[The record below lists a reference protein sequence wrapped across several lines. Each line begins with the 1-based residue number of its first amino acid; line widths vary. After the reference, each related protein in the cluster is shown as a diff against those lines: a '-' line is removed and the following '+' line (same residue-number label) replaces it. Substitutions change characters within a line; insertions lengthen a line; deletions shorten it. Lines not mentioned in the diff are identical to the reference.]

1 MPGTSLLMASR
12 KIGSTVA
19 TGAAGYLSRLRLTG
33 SSALALNTI
42 AINAL
47 RVVSTVCLTRLLSP
61 DVYGIT
67 GVIMS
72 VFYMIT
78 MVTELGFQPYIV
90 RHERSDEPDFISAV
104 FTIHAIRGILLAATG
119 VLLAW
124 PLSLLLDKP
133 ALAIPFAI
141 CSLTF
146 IIDGQVTLHQLRGL
160 RDGKIQRFAVID
172 LVVSIS
178 QTLSAIALAFLLRN
192 VWAIVGSMFVA
203 SLVRVWIGYTL
214 FPGSRLRFRFDREV
228 ASDMWKF
235 SRVMAVSSMLTLL
248 ITQVD
253 KLGLAR
259 ILPLSQFGIYVIA
272 SSLAAAPAVF
282 AFNYASTIVY
292 PAIAEAWREGG
303 SISNAYY
310 RSWGRFFYLYS
321 FGGGVLIGIA
331 NLLIRLLYDPRYL
344 SAARYL
350 SILAVSTALMMV
362 TRSIE
367 STQIASGRQRFTI
380 ESNILRL
387 VVLITGGV
395 LALARGDA
403 MILVFALGLVEAAV
417 YLFGLMKM
425 AQLHEI
431 RWVRELS
438 LWLTIGAGFVVGELM
453 SFAGQAVLPH
463 L

>member
-1 MPGTSLLMASR
+1 M
-12 KIGSTVA
+12 
-19 TGAAGYLSRLRLTG
+19 
-33 SSALALNTI
+33 
-42 AINAL
+42 
-47 RVVSTVCLTRLLSP
+47 VSTVCLTRLLSP

-78 MVTELGFQPYIV
+78 MVTELGFQPYVV

-104 FTIHAIRGILLAATG
+104 FTIHAIRGVLLATTG

-133 ALAIPFAI
+133 ALAAPLAI

-146 IIDGQVTLHQLRGL
+146 IIDGLVTLHQLRGL
-160 RDGKIQRFAVID
+160 RDGKIQRYALID

-178 QTLSAIALAFLLRN
+178 QTSAAIALAFLFHN

-203 SLVRVWIGYTL
+203 SVVRVWIGYTL
-214 FPGSRLRFRFDREV
+214 FPGSRLRFRLDREV
-228 ASDMWKF
+228 AADMWRF

-272 SSLAAAPAVF
+272 SSLAAAPTVF

-292 PAIAEAWREGG
+292 PAVAAAWRE
-303 SISNAYY
+303 SSSVVDAYY
-310 RSWGRFFYLYS
+310 RSWGRFFYLYA
-321 FGGGVLIGIA
+321 FGGGVLIGLA
-331 NLLIRLLYDPRYL
+331 DLIVRLLYDPRY
-344 SAARYL
+344 AAAGGYL
-350 SILAVSTALMMV
+350 SILAIGTAFMMV
-362 TRSIE
+362 TRSME
-367 STQIASGRQRFTI
+367 SVQVATGRQRFAI
-380 ESNILRL
+380 EANILRL
-387 VVLITGGV
+387 ALLVTGGV
-395 LALARGDA
+395 AALALHKA
-403 MILVFALGLVEAAV
+403 IVLIVALGILEPCV
-417 YLFGLMKM
+417 YCFGLVRIGRWH
-425 AQLHEI
+425 QL
-431 RWVRELS
+431 RWGRELS
-438 LWLTIGAGFVVGELM
+438 FLTTVTGGLAMGALGSWLGRLLF
-453 SFAGQAVLPH
+453 PH

>member
-1 MPGTSLLMASR
+1 MAR
-12 KIGSTVA
+12 YVK
-19 TGAAGYLSRLRLTG
+19 RLRLTG
-33 SSALALNTI
+33 SSALALNTV

-78 MVTELGFQPYIV
+78 MVTELGFQPYVV
-90 RHERSDEPDFISAV
+90 RHERSDEPEFISAV
-104 FTIHAIRGILLAATG
+104 FTIHAIRGVLLAATG
-119 VLLAW
+119 VFLAW

-133 ALAIPFAI
+133 ALAAPLAI

-160 RDGKIQRFAVID
+160 RDGKIQRYAVID
-172 LVVSIS
+172 LIVSIS
-178 QTLSAIALAFLLRN
+178 QTSAAIALAFLFHN

-203 SLVRVWIGYTL
+203 SVVRVWIGYTL
-214 FPGSRLRFRFDREV
+214 FPGSRLTFRLDRDV
-228 ASDMWKF
+228 AADMWRF

-272 SSLAAAPAVF
+272 SSLAAAPTVF

-292 PAIAEAWREGG
+292 PAVAAAWREG
-303 SISNAYY
+303 SSVVDAYY
-310 RSWGRFFYLYS
+310 RSWGRFFYLYA
-321 FGGGVLIGIA
+321 FGGGVLIGLA
-331 NLLIRLLYDPRYL
+331 DLIVRVLYDPRY
-344 SAARYL
+344 AAAGGYL
-350 SILAVSTALMMV
+350 SILAIGTAFMMV
-362 TRSIE
+362 TRSME
-367 STQIASGRQRFTI
+367 SVQVATGRQRFAI
-380 ESNILRL
+380 EANILRL
-387 VVLITGGV
+387 GLLVTGGIAALVLHKAIVLIV
-395 LALARGDA
+395 
-403 MILVFALGLVEAAV
+403 ALGILEPCV
-417 YLFGLMKM
+417 YCFGLVRIGRWH
-425 AQLHEI
+425 QL

-438 LWLTIGAGFVVGELM
+438 FLMAVAGGLAVGALGSWLGRLLF
-453 SFAGQAVLPH
+453 PH

>member
-1 MPGTSLLMASR
+1 MEAIGPSR
-12 KIGSTVA
+12 FVRK
-19 TGAAGYLSRLRLTG
+19 LRLTG
-33 SSALALNTI
+33 SSALALNTV

-47 RVVSTVCLTRLLSP
+47 RVVSTVCLTRLLAP

-78 MVTELGFQPYIV
+78 MVTELGFQPYVV

-104 FTIHAIRGILLAATG
+104 FTIHAIRGVLLATTG
-119 VLLAW
+119 LLLAW

-133 ALAIPFAI
+133 ALAIPLAI

-160 RDGKIQRFAVID
+160 RDGKIQRYALID

-203 SLVRVWIGYTL
+203 SIVRVWIGYTL
-214 FPGSRLRFRFDREV
+214 FPGSRLTFRLDREV
-228 ASDMWKF
+228 ASDMWRF
-235 SRVMAVSSMLTLL
+235 SRVMAVSSMLTLV

-292 PAIAEAWREGG
+292 PAIAAASREGA
-303 SISNAYY
+303 SIADAYY
-310 RSWGRFFYLYS
+310 RSWGRFFYLYA

-331 NLLIRLLYDPRYL
+331 NLLIRTLYDPRYL

-350 SILAVSTALMMV
+350 SILAVGTALMMV

-367 STQIASGRQRFTI
+367 SAQIASGRQRFAI
-380 ESNILRL
+380 ESNVLRL
-387 VVLITGGV
+387 VVLVFGG
-395 LALARGDA
+395 LLGLARGNA
-403 MILVFALGLVEAAV
+403 RLFVLALGLVESAV
-417 YLFGLMKM
+417 YVFGLLKI

-431 RWVRELS
+431 RWAREVS
-438 LWLTIGAGFVVGELM
+438 LWLTIGAGVIIGKLM
-453 SFAGQAVLPH
+453 SFAGLALFPH